1 MLNIELPGQRVENAE
16 EVLVVIF
23 VPTSCSD
30 VPHNVTQLFMLIYKT
45 DFKIKEIRAIGHNKG
60 NVQSHFRKEILTCL
74 H

>member
-45 DFKIKEIRAIGHNKG
+45 DFKIKE
-60 NVQSHFRKEILTCL
+60 T
-74 H
+74 